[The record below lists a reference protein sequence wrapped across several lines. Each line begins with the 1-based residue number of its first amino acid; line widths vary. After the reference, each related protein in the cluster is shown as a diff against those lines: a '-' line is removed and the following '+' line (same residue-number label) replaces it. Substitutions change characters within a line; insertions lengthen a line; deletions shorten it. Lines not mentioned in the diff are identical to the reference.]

1 MKISKKLIWVITL
14 AVMIFS
20 ISACSSNDKDGNAK
34 NGQEN
39 SISKLVDPEGVYNKK
54 SDDSITDPPKD
65 GIIVGDGS
73 EITVGYDGSKGDGLS
88 YNLFYIQNNGT
99 VVPIGGGF
107 FKDNKDGSFSQ
118 EIAEF
123 NSDADGRYGFMEL
136 QTVFIEPG
144 STLDNVMEN
153 STNITLG
160 MYPIKIKISK

>member
-1 MKISKKLIWVITL
+1 MKISKKIIL
-14 AVMIFS
+14 VMILAAIAFS
-20 ISACSSNDKDGNAK
+20 VGACSSNDKDGNSK
-34 NGQEN
+34 DGQEN
-39 SISKLVDPEGVYNKK
+39 SKSKLIDPDGVYDKK
-54 SDDSITDPPKD
+54 SDDSITNPPKD
-65 GIIVGDGS
+65 GITVGDGS

-99 VVPIGGGF
+99 VVPLGGGF

-118 EIAEF
+118 EITEF
-123 NSDADGRYGFMEL
+123 NSDADGRDGFMEL

-153 STNITLG
+153 TTNITLG